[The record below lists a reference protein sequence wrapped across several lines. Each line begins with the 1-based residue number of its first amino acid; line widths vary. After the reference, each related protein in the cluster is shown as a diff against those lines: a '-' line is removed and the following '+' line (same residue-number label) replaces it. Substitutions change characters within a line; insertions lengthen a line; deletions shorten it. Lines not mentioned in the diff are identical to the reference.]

1 MQGLTWSFVY
11 PCDWVTP
18 TWLAINPAVD
28 NEADAQAV
36 RDGRMSY
43 QEFCA
48 KWGVDWRKQI
58 RDREEVNKV
67 LDQHGVVLDID
78 SRQRTRAGSAQPA
91 AKQPGATN
99 DNADADNALEEAEN
113 AEDADTGLQNGASLM
128 NGAAL
133 HEPRG
138 YLRKNGEADHDGRP
152 FLH

>member
-1 MQGLTWSFVY
+1 MQHRRQISLLGFQLQGLTWSFVY

-58 RDREEVNKV
+58 ATAKRSIRFS
-67 LDQHGVVLDID
+67 I
-78 SRQRTRAGSAQPA
+78 STASCSTSTRASAPA
-91 AKQPGATN
+91 Q
-99 DNADADNALEEAEN
+99 
-113 AEDADTGLQNGASLM
+113 
-128 NGAAL
+128 AA
-133 HEPRG
+133 
-138 YLRKNGEADHDGRP
+138 
-152 FLH
+152 